1 MHENSILLSDCR
13 SQNHCIVTFVEPL
26 AHEFPDEE
34 VEALT
39 VVDPV
44 VTSVASPGVVAEKV
58 SRAVLPDVQV
68 ALLVTLLLLLSVAV
82 N

>member
-1 MHENSILLSDCR
+1 MHEYSSLLNNCR

-26 AHEFPDEE
+26 AHDVPDDE

-39 VVDPV
+39 VVVPC
-44 VTSVASPGVVAEKV
+44 VTSVASPGVVENV
-58 SRAVLPDVQV
+58 STPVLPDVQV
-68 ALLVTLLLLLSVAV
+68 ALLVTSLLLLSVAV